1 MHLYIIRHAEAVERT
16 PGGNDAIRA
25 LTSRGRNR
33 FRKVG
38 ATLGKLAIVPDLIAT
53 SPLIRAVQTAEIL
66 ASSISSTCE
75 LIVVP
80 ELAEGFSLPQ
90 LRDFLLSHADCRHI
104 AIVGHEPAL
113 GCLAQELLGSADNLS
128 FKKGATLCLE
138 LDPAHPPLTGNLQWL
153 VSGGGKLVNSRKKA
167 LARLSMDSN
176 S

>member
-1 MHLYIIRHAEAVERT
+1 MYLYIIRHAEAVERI
-16 PGGNDAIRA
+16 PEGNDAIRA
-25 LTSRGRNR
+25 LTSRGRIR
-33 FRKVG
+33 FRKAG
-38 ATLGKLAIVPDLIAT
+38 DTLKKLAIVPDLIAT

-90 LRDFLLSHADCRHI
+90 LRDFLGSHADCRHI

-113 GCLAQELLGSADNLS
+113 GFLTQELLGSADNLS
-128 FKKGATLCLE
+128 LKKGATLCLE

-153 VSGGGKLVNSRKKA
+153 VSGGGKLIDSGKKA
-167 LARLSMDSN
+167 LARLSIDSN

>member
-1 MHLYIIRHAEAVERT
+1 MYLYIIRHAEAVERI

-25 LTSRGRNR
+25 LTSRGRTR

-38 ATLGKLAIVPDLIAT
+38 TTLKKLSIVPDLIAT

-66 ASSISSTCE
+66 ASSISSTCD
-75 LIVVP
+75 LLVVP
-80 ELAEGFSLPQ
+80 ELAEGFSLQ
-90 LRDFLLSHADCRHI
+90 GLHDFLLSHADCRQV

-138 LDPAHPPLTGNLQWL
+138 LDPTLPSLSGDLQWM
-153 VSGGGKLVNSRKKA
+153 VSGGGKLVDSRKKA
-167 LARLSMDSN
+167 LARLNMDS
-176 S
+176 SS